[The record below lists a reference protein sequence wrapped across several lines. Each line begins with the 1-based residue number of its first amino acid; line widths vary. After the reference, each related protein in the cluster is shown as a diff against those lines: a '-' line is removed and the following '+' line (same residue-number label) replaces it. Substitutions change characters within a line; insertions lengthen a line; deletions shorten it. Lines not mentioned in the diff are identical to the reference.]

1 MAGRTNTNT
10 LMKRLFKANDLE
22 SYLQGNADQLD
33 PPAFS
38 ALLADFCRAR
48 GLLPARVIEQSQI
61 ERTYGHQLFN
71 GTRRPSRD
79 KVLQLALGMGLNV
92 DETQQLLRAAL
103 KSPLYP
109 RLKRDAVVLFGLQKG
124 LPLLAVQESLTK
136 YGLSLLGG
144 QKGDG

>member
-1 MAGRTNTNT
+1 MLPDQARQILGLQPHGGRVVV
-10 LMKRLFKANDLE
+10 
-22 SYLQGNADQLD
+22 GVHADQAAGKSGVQIQCHFPL
-33 PPAFS
+33 
-38 ALLADFCRAR
+38 
-48 GLLPARVIEQSQI
+48 RVIEQAQI